1 VHTSGGAAAKR
12 STSPSRLRDRRLA
25 PVYALVTS
33 FLAVV
38 LLGAVA
44 REPTAPP
51 PAAVGIQFVSDQSA
65 RAVSGLTDAEV
76 KVLTR
81 NPSDLRVN
89 DRGQVD
95 IAASGEPLTICVRL
109 PDRWS
114 APAPAAQLDGYRCW
128 SSVDTAEVNADRRV
142 ELVVTPPKGS

>member
-1 VHTSGGAAAKR
+1 MHTSGGAAETR

-44 REPTAPP
+44 REPTDPP

-65 RAVSGLTDAEV
+65 RAVTGLTNAHV
-76 KVLTR
+76 KVLAR
-81 NPSDLRVN
+81 NSSDLRVN

-95 IAASGEPLTICVRL
+95 VATSGEPLTICLRL

-128 SSVDTAEVNADRRV
+128 PSVDTAEVNADRRV